1 MIVSDEFKDLDDPG
15 YIFRLIVS
23 SSLRKAPTKV

>member
-15 YIFRLIVS
+15 YIFRLTVS
-23 SSLRKAPTKV
+23 SSLMKALTKV